1 MTAQEEIKSAAKAY
15 AKQLLN
21 DPAHKGN
28 VSSVGYR
35 TTDDGK
41 GEIRIS
47 LVEPAAKGATFP
59 EFLDG
64 IPVIV
69 EVTGIRFVALGG
81 EA

>member
-1 MTAQEEIKSAAKAY
+1 MATREEIKAAAKAY

-21 DPAHKGN
+21 DPVQKGN

-35 TTDDGK
+35 TTNDGR

-47 LVEPAAKGATFP
+47 LVEPAEEGATFP